1 MVWQEYI
8 YSNPQTLHGKSTL
21 KGTRLSV
28 ELIFELMSDGLT
40 ENAF

>member
-8 YSNPQTLHGKSTL
+8 HSNPQILLGKSTL

-28 ELIFELMSDGLT
+28 ELILELMSDGLT